1 MNMALK
7 YLQSVVGKR
16 KTAIARAYIKK
27 GTGKISINNRSL
39 ESYYIRPISR
49 MMIMQP
55 LELTDNVGKFD
66 INVNVR
72 GGGLSGQAGAIRHAI
87 SRALSRMDEGH
98 HKVLK
103 KAGLL
108 TRDARKKERKLPG
121 QPGARKRYQF
131 SKR

>member
-1 MNMALK
+1 MALK

>member
-1 MNMALK
+1 MALK

-16 KTAIARAYIKK
+16 KTAIARAYVKK
-27 GTGKISINNRSL
+27 GSGKISINSRSL
-39 ESYYIRPISR
+39 ETYYIRPISR

-87 SRALSRMDEGH
+87 SRALSRMDEGQ